1 LLDVPAGLLLEPV
14 IVPTFGAAVAQA
26 RLAAR
31 LVRDIMFEVALAR
44 WPPTHRAGASRV
56 PDLGQVPQL
65 DPGIVAFGGEPVVAV
80 LGAQGVELDDQ
91 VRSGSRGA

>member
-1 LLDVPAGLLLEPV
+1 LLDVPPGLLLESV
-14 IVPTFGAAVAQA
+14 IMTTLWAAITQA
-26 RLAAR
+26 RPATR
-31 LVRDIMFEVALAR
+31 LIRDIMFEVTLAR

-80 LGAQGVELDDQ
+80 LGT
-91 VRSGSRGA
+91 